1 MTAHTDECEDNMTT
15 SERQSMLPGNYV
27 MNTISNSRPV
37 PIDASFGILAN
48 SFGAPAPSLISAEDD
63 LMNRTIVLSRCGRVP
78 ARVHA
83 AEVEA
88 SLNAQHSTSSS
99 ARRSTDQQGAT
110 PLTEYLTRSRKACS
124 PVPTITNDRIADPSI
139 LLRDPH
145 TAVLQPQFYHRP
157 TDIGL
162 EMRDA
167 FRKCERSTPKRYD
180 SVFAA

>member
-1 MTAHTDECEDNMTT
+1 MTQTDCNNTMTI
-15 SERQSMLPGNYV
+15 SERQSILPGSYV
-27 MNTISNSRPV
+27 MNPISNSRPT

-48 SFGAPAPSLISAEDD
+48 AFGSPAPSLIGVEDD
-63 LMNRTIVLSRCGRVP
+63 LMNRTTVLSRCGRVP

-88 SLNAQHSTSSS
+88 SLNAPQASSS
-99 ARRSTDQQGAT
+99 QRGKDQRGAT
-110 PLTEYLTRSRKACS
+110 PITEYLTRSRKACS
-124 PVPTITNDRIADPSI
+124 SVSAITNDRITDPSI

-157 TDIGL
+157 ADIGL

-167 FRKCERSTPKRYD
+167 FRKCERSTPKHYD
-180 SVFAA
+180 SVFA

>member
-1 MTAHTDECEDNMTT
+1 
-15 SERQSMLPGNYV
+15 MLPGNYV
-27 MNTISNSRPV
+27 MDTISSNLQA

-48 SFGAPAPSLISAEDD
+48 SFGRPASNLISTEDD
-63 LMNRTIVLSRCGRVP
+63 LMNRTTVLSRCGRIP

-88 SLNAQHSTSSS
+88 SLNAPSS
-99 ARRSTDQQGAT
+99 ARRGKEQQGQT
-110 PLTEYLTRSRKACS
+110 PLTEYLTRARKACS

-139 LLRDPH
+139 LLRDPF
-145 TAVLQPQFYHRP
+145 TAVHQPQFYHRP

-167 FRKCERSTPKRYD
+167 FRKCERGTPKQYD
-180 SVFAA
+180 SVFA